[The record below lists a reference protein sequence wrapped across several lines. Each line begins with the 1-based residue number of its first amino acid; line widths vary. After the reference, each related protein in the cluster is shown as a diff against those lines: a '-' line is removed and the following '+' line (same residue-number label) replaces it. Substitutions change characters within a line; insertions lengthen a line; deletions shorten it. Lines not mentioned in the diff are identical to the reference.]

1 MIAGPLIAAEM
12 RPQASQ
18 TVATSV
24 RNVKLL
30 QVFGPTL
37 CHIACGLWQATGR
50 LDTRW
55 RESRATRG
63 SDTLAGAMEDMLY
76 WRRNS
81 GLKTLTSVMLAVFTP
96 LAALAATQGSVAPK
110 TIPEV
115 RSHAYYI
122 LDESA
127 SSVLAARNEHTAVPI
142 ASITKLM
149 TALIVLE
156 AGQPMD
162 EVVTINAEDVRGTA
176 GNGSRLATGY
186 KLSRQDLLHLALM
199 SSENRAAYALCRSYP
214 RGLRACVQAMNRKAA
229 ALGMSTARFVEPTG
243 LSSRNVASPED
254 LARLVLAAAGNRTI
268 SEYSTSARHTVTVS
282 RHLLEFR
289 NTNLLVA
296 NPAWQVDVQKT
307 GYIPEAGR
315 CLVMQAVI
323 DGRPVVMVLLNS
335 YGKYTRIADAKRVR
349 TWLESRSR
357 VAAL

>member
-1 MIAGPLIAAEM
+1 
-12 RPQASQ
+12 
-18 TVATSV
+18 
-24 RNVKLL
+24 
-30 QVFGPTL
+30 
-37 CHIACGLWQATGR
+37 
-50 LDTRW
+50 
-55 RESRATRG
+55 
-63 SDTLAGAMEDMLY
+63 MLY
-76 WRRNS
+76 WRRNM
-81 GLKTLTSVMLAVFTP
+81 GLGTLTSLMLAVFTP

-110 TIPEV
+110 SIPEV

-127 SSVLAARNEHTAVPI
+127 SSVLAARNEDVAVPI

-149 TALIVLE
+149 TALVVLE

-162 EVVTINAEDVRGTA
+162 QVVTITADDVRGTA
-176 GNGSRLATGY
+176 GNGSRLAVGY

-214 RGLRACVQAMNRKAA
+214 RGLRACVQAMNEKAA
-229 ALGMSTARFVEPTG
+229 ALGMSTAHFVEPTG
-243 LSSRNVASPED
+243 LSSRNVASPAD

-268 SEYSTSARHTVTVS
+268 SEYSTSARHTVTVGRS
-282 RHLLEFR
+282 LLEFR

-315 CLVMQAVI
+315 CLVMQAMI
-323 DGRPVVMVLLNS
+323 DGRTVVMVLLNS

>member
-1 MIAGPLIAAEM
+1 
-12 RPQASQ
+12 
-18 TVATSV
+18 
-24 RNVKLL
+24 
-30 QVFGPTL
+30 
-37 CHIACGLWQATGR
+37 
-50 LDTRW
+50 
-55 RESRATRG
+55 
-63 SDTLAGAMEDMLY
+63 MLY
-76 WRRNS
+76 RLGFWS
-81 GLKTLTSVMLAVFTP
+81 LTTLTGFMLAVCAP
-96 LAALAATQGSVAPK
+96 LAALAATQGPVAPK

-127 SSVLAARNEHTAVPI
+127 ASVLAARNERTAVPI

-149 TALIVLE
+149 TALVVLE
-156 AGQPMD
+156 AGQPMGQ
-162 EVVTINAEDVRGTA
+162 VVTINADDVHGTA
-176 GNGSRLATGY
+176 GSGSRLAPGY

-214 RGLRACVQAMNRKAA
+214 RGLRACVEAMNKKAV
-229 ALGMSTARFVEPTG
+229 ALGMSTAHFVEPTG

-254 LARLVLAAAGNRTI
+254 LAKLVLAAADNGTI
-268 SEYSTSARHTVTVS
+268 SEYSTSARHTVTIS
-282 RHLLEFR
+282 RKALEFR

-307 GYIPEAGR
+307 GYIQEAGR

-335 YGKYTRIADAKRVR
+335 FGKYTRIADAKRVR

>member
-1 MIAGPLIAAEM
+1 M
-12 RPQASQ
+12 Q
-18 TVATSV
+18 
-24 RNVKLL
+24 
-30 QVFGPTL
+30 
-37 CHIACGLWQATGR
+37 H
-50 LDTRW
+50 W
-55 RESRATRG
+55 RRKIG
-63 SDTLAGAMEDMLY
+63 SMTLAGL
-76 WRRNS
+76 
-81 GLKTLTSVMLAVFTP
+81 LLTWFAPMAT
-96 LAALAATQGSVAPK
+96 LAATQGTALPRA
-110 TIPEV
+110 IPDV
-115 RSHAYYI
+115 RSHAYYV

-127 SSVLAARNEHTAVPI
+127 SSVLAARNERVAVPI

-149 TALIVLE
+149 TALVVLE

-162 EVVTINAEDVRGTA
+162 QVLTINADDVRGTA
-176 GNGSRLATGY
+176 GNASRLASGY

-214 RGLRACVQAMNRKAA
+214 RGLRACVQAMNKKAV
-229 ALGMSTARFVEPTG
+229 ALGMTTAHFVEPTG
-243 LSSRNVASPED
+243 LSSSNVASPVD
-254 LARLVLAAAGNRTI
+254 LAKLVLAAAGNRTI
-268 SEYSTSARHTVTVS
+268 RDYSTSAHHTVTLN
-282 RHLLEFR
+282 RRQLEFR

-349 TWLESRSR
+349 TWIESQSR